1 MRRRISRLVLAAA
14 LVLSASYARAADITN
29 IYTNNLFA
37 SAFTTDPSTG
47 VSIGIFPS
55 RVKGKG
61 APVDTLFMIVSGPF
75 GFATIQGTL
84 PKNALH
90 ITAHAASL
98 EVDIADMTDVVNS
111 GFPASGVV
119 SVDWHA
125 TGVERTSGSFKQEFG
140 NVTATNVGTAT
151 FSSADVEGSFFGAE
165 LLDPGGDISLA
176 HSSLHL
182 HISTN

>member
-1 MRRRISRLVLAAA
+1 MKRRFSGLVLAAA
-14 LVLSASYARAADITN
+14 LIFSTSYARAADITT

-37 SAFTTDPSTG
+37 SAFTTDPTTG

-61 APVDTLFMIVSGPF
+61 APIDTLFMIVSGPF
-75 GFATIQGTL
+75 GFASIQGTL

-90 ITAHAASL
+90 ITANAASL
-98 EVDIADMTDVVNS
+98 EVDIADMTDVVNN

-125 TGVERTSGSFKQEFG
+125 TGVARE
-140 NVTATNVGTAT
+140 
-151 FSSADVEGSFFGAE
+151 
-165 LLDPGGDISLA
+165 
-176 HSSLHL
+176 
-182 HISTN
+182 

>member
-1 MRRRISRLVLAAA
+1 LVLAAA
-14 LVLSASYARAADITN
+14 LLLSASYARAADITN

-55 RVKGKG
+55 RVKGNG
-61 APVDTLFMIVSGPF
+61 EPVDTLFMIVSGPF

-90 ITAHAASL
+90 ITAHSASL

-151 FSSADVEGSFFGAE
+151 FSPADVEGTFLGAD
-165 LLDPGGDISLA
+165 LIDPGGDLSLA
-176 HSSLHL
+176 HSSLHI